1 MLIIAHRGHSA
12 GHPENS
18 PAAFAAAIACGA
30 DLIETDVRL
39 TRDGVAVCCHDPDLQ
54 RLAGKPLVIAE
65 SAHPELA
72 AALLSVDRQLMT
84 LDAVLAIAHT
94 RARVMLDVK
103 VRTNDMAAAIVATL
117 TAAGLLH
124 DTVYGVRDPAQ
135 YAVLRRLAPQLSL
148 LAMPPAPD
156 ALPDFIAAGVTAVR
170 LWEHEVTPARIA
182 RIRDTG
188 RSVWVT
194 AGLRD
199 TGEMPGQIT
208 AERLLQLDRFDID
221 AVLVND
227 PAFAAATLHSR
238 PALLQK
244 VSP

>member
-18 PAAFAAAIACGA
+18 PAAFKAAIACGA

-54 RLAGKPLVIAE
+54 RLAGKPLAVAE
-65 SAHPELA
+65 STYQELA
-72 AALLSVDRQLMT
+72 TTLNNAGRQLMT
-84 LDAVLAIAHT
+84 LDAVLAIA
-94 RARVMLDVK
+94 RNRVQVMLDVK
-103 VRTNDMAAAIVATL
+103 VNTDSMAAAIIAALVA
-117 TAAGLLH
+117 AAIQR
-124 DTVYGVRDPAQ
+124 DVVYGVRNPAQ
-135 YAVLRRLAPQLSL
+135 YARLRRLAPQLSL

-156 ALPDFIAAGVTAVR
+156 ALPDFIAAGVAAVR
-170 LWEHEVTPARIA
+170 LWEHGVTPARIA
-182 RIRDTG
+182 RIRDAG

-199 TGEMPGQIT
+199 AGEAPGQIT
-208 AERLLQLDRFDID
+208 AERLLELDRLGID

-227 PAFAAATLHSR
+227 PALAAATLQPR
-238 PALLQK
+238 TTFPQK
-244 VSP
+244 VLP